1 MVGIAGGVWGWL
13 VVFGDVVRV
22 VVLHTLRQ
30 FMGGAGV
37 AGGVRGVGG
46 HGGVDGQWNGCV
58 RARGQSLTK
67 QAVR

>member
-1 MVGIAGGVWGWL
+1 MGIAGGVWGWL

-58 RARGQSLTK
+58 RARGQPLTK